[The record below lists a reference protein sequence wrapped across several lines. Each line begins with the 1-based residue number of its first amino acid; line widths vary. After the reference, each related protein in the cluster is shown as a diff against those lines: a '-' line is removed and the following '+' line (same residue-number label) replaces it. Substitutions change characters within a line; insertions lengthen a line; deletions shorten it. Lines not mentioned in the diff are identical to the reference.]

1 MKKYGK
7 FLCAACAAALATTAA
22 AGAASES
29 AKPSTH
35 KIYVDGEKAS
45 AAAYEINGNNYFKI
59 RDVAAIL
66 SGTAAQFDVTWD
78 PATGN
83 ITLTD
88 DKAYTKTGDELYPIP
103 DSVQIAEE
111 STEPLYRDGERVYYT
126 GYNVNDN
133 NYYKLRDI
141 AEDFDFGVTWDGATQ
156 SVYIETDEEYVP
168 EDQEPAMKDID
179 VSKLPQ
185 SLLDFFTQFGGA
197 YSSKT
202 DDPTFGIPREYD
214 ADNAADGTSNIM
226 ANIVSEL
233 PCVVFNQYPVA
244 PPETH
249 WNDPDP
255 VGWST
260 TGSFKTFDGPSTD
273 WIATNIFNASQEDLA
288 ALVAQGEE
296 ERLFK
301 RLENADGSYAYYI
314 PFGGVGGT
322 FRYQEFL
329 CGQSDGTNYRLVY
342 DQYITMG
349 TDDRSRWQLDGTYY
363 AEMEDKVIDG
373 KHYWS
378 MHLHTEEIPEDMLA

>member
-1 MKKYGK
+1 MNTKRILAG
-7 FLCAACAAALATTAA
+7 ALAVATVAA
-22 AGAASES
+22 TSVASIVSAAES

-111 STEPLYRDGERVYYT
+111 STAPLYRDGERVYYT

-168 EDQEPAMKDID
+168 EGQEPEQPGEQETPEEPETPVEEEPEQTDPSTPEEPSTPEYSMTSPAVGEYSDYYQDYLDNCGEEIVTCNIKYITYDGRTTEKGTYGGFKASVWTYPT
-179 VSKLPQ
+179 VSYLNDGSP
-185 SLLDFFTQFGGA
+185 F
-197 YSSKT
+197 
-202 DDPTFGIPREYD
+202 DD
-214 ADNAADGTSNIM
+214 N
-226 ANIVSEL
+226 
-233 PCVVFNQYPVA
+233 YPVYSIWVD
-244 PPETH
+244 ES
-249 WNDPDP
+249 
-255 VGWST
+255 GS
-260 TGSFKTFDGPSTD
+260 GSFQLKMPKS
-273 WIATNIFNASQEDLA
+273 LY
-288 ALVAQGEE
+288 
-296 ERLFK
+296 
-301 RLENADGSYAYYI
+301 EN
-314 PFGGVGGT
+314 T
-322 FRYQEFL
+322 
-329 CGQSDGTNYRLVY
+329 
-342 DQYITMG
+342 
-349 TDDRSRWQLDGTYY
+349 LDGNTYMY
-363 AEMEDKVIDG
+363 LGGPDDSNKVEIDG
-373 KHYWS
+373 KREYIAGTQIEHYY
-378 MHLHTEEIPEDMLA
+378 IEDNPSRIRILIG

>member
-1 MKKYGK
+1 MRKMGICSGVI
-7 FLCAACAAALATTAA
+7 LASLLVVNAAAATAV
-22 AGAASES
+22 

-111 STEPLYRDGERVYYT
+111 STAPLYRDGERVYYT

-168 EDQEPAMKDID
+168 EGQEPEQ
-179 VSKLPQ
+179 PGEQ
-185 SLLDFFTQFGGA
+185 ET
-197 YSSKT
+197 
-202 DDPTFGIPREYD
+202 PE
-214 ADNAADGTSNIM
+214 
-226 ANIVSEL
+226 E
-233 PCVVFNQYPVA
+233 
-244 PPETH
+244 PETPVEEEPEDPEPSTPEYSMTSPAVGEYSDYYQDYLDNCGEEIVTCNIKYVTYDGRTTEKGTYGGFKASV
-249 WNDPDP
+249 WTYPTVSYLNDGSPFDDNYP
-255 VGWST
+255 IYTIWVDESGR
-260 TGSFKTFDGPSTD
+260 GSFQLKMPKSLYEDTMDG
-273 WIATNIFNASQEDLA
+273 NIYMFLSSSEASNQVEINGKLEY
-288 ALVAQGEE
+288 VA
-296 ERLFK
+296 
-301 RLENADGSYAYYI
+301 
-314 PFGGVGGT
+314 GT
-322 FRYQEFL
+322 
-329 CGQSDGTNYRLVY
+329 
-342 DQYITMG
+342 YIT
-349 TDDRSRWQLDGTYY
+349 D
-363 AEMEDKVIDG
+363 AEIR
-373 KHYWS
+373 
-378 MHLHTEEIPEDMLA
+378 EINPRTILITIG